1 MDGQFNKSGGLTGSL
16 SPIFSDFLLEVTSA
30 FKERLCFLFD
40 LSSEHISVLHT
51 LALTREG
58 L

>member
-16 SPIFSDFLLEVTSA
+16 SPIFDFLLEVTSA

-51 LALTREG
+51 LALSR
-58 L
+58 